1 MPFSFGKMVFAE
13 QTYDGEQSLIILAQE
28 KGHSRHAFVVNLPK
42 QVPHP
47 WPVRRQPLQVF

>member
-28 KGHSRHAFVVNLPK
+28 KGHSRHAFVANLPK
-42 QVPHP
+42 QVPHQ
-47 WPVRRQPLQVF
+47 WPVRRQALQVF